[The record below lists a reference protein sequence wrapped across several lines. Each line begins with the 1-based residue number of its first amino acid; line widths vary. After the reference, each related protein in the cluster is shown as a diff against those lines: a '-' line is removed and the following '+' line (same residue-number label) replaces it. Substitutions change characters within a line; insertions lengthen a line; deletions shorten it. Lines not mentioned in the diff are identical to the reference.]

1 MNRLVEIIYLD
12 WEEDLKD
19 TDPRRIARETLCD
32 NAKEVAMLDSL
43 LHEERKEAFEE
54 GFREAIQ
61 LLID

>member
-1 MNRLVEIIYLD
+1 MNRLTEIIFYA

-32 NAKEVAMLDSL
+32 DEKEVAMLDAL
-43 LHEERKEAFEE
+43 LYEERKEAFDQ
-54 GFREAIQ
+54 GFREAIR